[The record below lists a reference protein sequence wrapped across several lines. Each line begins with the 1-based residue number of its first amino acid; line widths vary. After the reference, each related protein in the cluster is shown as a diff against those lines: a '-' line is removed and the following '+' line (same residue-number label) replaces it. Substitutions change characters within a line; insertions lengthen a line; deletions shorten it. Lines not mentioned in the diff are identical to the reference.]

1 MLIRVIDFETTGIP
15 SEADRHAICEAGWC
29 DVIGDENRWD
39 ETAPQSILV
48 NPGRP
53 IPIEAMAVHH
63 IRDCDLVGAPTPDTA
78 FAGLMLGADVFCA
91 HNAKFEREFF
101 AGGSVPWVCTYK
113 CGLRAWPN
121 APGHSN
127 QVLRYFLGV
136 AIGEA
141 FAMPPHRAGPD
152 AYVTAFILIRLL
164 AERSIEDLIKWSG
177 EPAVLAKVG
186 FGKHRGQKWSDVPR
200 DYLEWILRQR
210 DMDADVVHTA
220 KQQLKEPT

>member
-15 SEADRHAICEAGWC
+15 SETDRHAICEAGWC
-29 DVIGDENRWD
+29 DVIGDKRWD
-39 ETAPQSILV
+39 ETAPRSMLV

-53 IPIEAMAVHH
+53 MPIEAMAVHH
-63 IRDCDLVGAPTPDTA
+63 IRDSDLAGAPTPDVA
-78 FAGLMLGADVFCA
+78 FRALMDGADVFCA

-101 AGGSVPWVCTYK
+101 GGGSVPWICSYK
-113 CGLRAWPN
+113 CGLRAWPE

-136 AIGEA
+136 ALGES

-164 AERSIEDLIKWSG
+164 AEHPLDDLIKWSS
-177 EPAVLAKVG
+177 EPALLVKVG
-186 FGKHRGQKWSDVPR
+186 FGKHRGLKWSEVPR
-200 DYLEWILRQR
+200 DYLDWILRQ
-210 DMDADVVHTA
+210 DMDADVKHTA
-220 KQQLKEPT
+220 RHHLKQRAA